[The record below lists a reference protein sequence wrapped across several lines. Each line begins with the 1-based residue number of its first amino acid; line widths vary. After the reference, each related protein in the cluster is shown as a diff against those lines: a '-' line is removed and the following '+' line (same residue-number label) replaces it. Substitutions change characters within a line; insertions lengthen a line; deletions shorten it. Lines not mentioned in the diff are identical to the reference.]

1 MKYGEKITINFLV
14 VCRNIDKNDSVIM
27 FIQLYINLKNSM
39 NENTYNLNISI
50 KKVWQG
56 YKQI

>member
-14 VCRNIDKNDSVIM
+14 VCRNIDKNDSVLM

-39 NENTYNLNISI
+39 NENTYNLNRKI

>member
-14 VCRNIDKNDSVIM
+14 VCRNIDKNDSVLM

-39 NENTYNLNISI
+39 NETTYNLNRKI

>member
-39 NENTYNLNISI
+39 NENTYNLTRKI
-50 KKVWQG
+50 KKVWQE